1 MPTATTTAATTAAAA
16 AAATAATEAAAA
28 SPAAASLPPGL
39 ALPPPR
45 ASGPRATEDARE
57 VSCSSREEMELAKL
71 HEATDRYERNMTSFR
86 KLRREGG
93 YALRSWYVTLH
104 KAEQA
109 RR

>member
-1 MPTATTTAATTAAAA
+1 
-16 AAATAATEAAAA
+16 
-28 SPAAASLPPGL
+28 
-39 ALPPPR
+39 
-45 ASGPRATEDARE
+45 
-57 VSCSSREEMELAKL
+57 MELAKL

>member
-1 MPTATTTAATTAAAA
+1 MPRRSFSSTLAK
-16 AAATAATEAAAA
+16 A
-28 SPAAASLPPGL
+28 SYARPLAKSWCARASLPPGL